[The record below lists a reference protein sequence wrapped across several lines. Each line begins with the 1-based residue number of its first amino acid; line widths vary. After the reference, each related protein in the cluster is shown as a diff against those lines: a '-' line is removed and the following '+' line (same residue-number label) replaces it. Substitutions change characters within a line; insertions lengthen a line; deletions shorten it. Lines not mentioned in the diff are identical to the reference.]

1 MYRGAPDHEILV
13 ERRKEIIMYP
23 TQDASNVIQHIE
35 LSRQSLGTAI
45 AGLSETQSNFKPAP
59 NRWSIAETLEH
70 IATVE
75 ERVIG
80 RISQMLA
87 SAPGA
92 PDGRVNDSD
101 SVLITKVLDRTSRF
115 QAPEPVQPTGKP
127 LSHSMER
134 LAASRQKLVDLV
146 RSAPADFRERTA
158 THPALGPLD
167 AHQWL
172 IAVAGHCGRHTAQIN
187 ETKAASGFPA
197 Q

>member
-1 MYRGAPDHEILV
+1 MYS
-13 ERRKEIIMYP
+13 
-23 TQDASNVIQHIE
+23 TQEASNIIQHIE
-35 LSRQSLGTAI
+35 LSRQSLGAAI
-45 AGLSETQSNFKPAP
+45 SGLSEAQSNFKPAA

-87 SAPGA
+87 SAPAA

-101 SVLITKVLDRTSRF
+101 SILISRVLDRSSRF

-134 LAASRQKLVDLV
+134 LAVSRQKLIDLV
-146 RSAPADFRERTA
+146 RSAPPDFRERTA
-158 THPALGPLD
+158 SHPALGPLD
-167 AHQWL
+167 AHQWM

-187 ETKAASGFPA
+187 ETKTAPDFPA
-197 Q
+197 R